1 MPATRLSFNRD
12 CLEKYRF
19 KTVEQPGKEGAYSK
33 GGFDMTVFSK
43 DALVHKHVLITGATG
58 GIGIETARTL
68 AAMGA
73 RITIT
78 GRNKEKLEKLKSEL
92 LEQMPEDK
100 LCVKEADLTKPED
113 RTDLIEYAERK
124 LGFINGLVNSAGVS
138 GGKRVEELD
147 ERFIQEMMELNFMS
161 AFLLTQD
168 LYRKMLEQKEGDI
181 VNLASLSGLR
191 GTSGNTAYSASKFA
205 VVGWTQSMAAEA
217 IEHGIR
223 VNAVCPGYVDTEMAR
238 SSLRRK
244 AQRNQTSF
252 EEELENAKKDIPS
265 GRLTTA
271 LEVANTIAFLLTRA
285 AGNIVGESV
294 KISGGSV
301 MR

>member
-1 MPATRLSFNRD
+1 MPAVQLPRGDRFNRG
-12 CLEKYRF
+12 
-19 KTVEQPGKEGAYSK
+19 EQAGKEGAYSK
-33 GGFDMTVFSK
+33 GGFVMTVFSK
-43 DALVHKHVLITGATG
+43 EALAHKHVLITGATG

-78 GRNKEKLEKLKSEL
+78 GRNKEKLEKLKGEL
-92 LEQMPEDK
+92 LEQLPEDR
-100 LCVKEADLTKPED
+100 LCVQEADLTNAAD
-113 RTDLIEYAERK
+113 RVRLIERAEK
-124 LGFINGLVNSAGVS
+124 ELGFINGLVNSAGVS
-138 GGKRVEELD
+138 GGKLVEELD
-147 ERFIQEMMELNFMS
+147 ESFIEEMMNLNFTS
-161 AFLLTQD
+161 TFLLTQEV
-168 LYRKMLEQKEGDI
+168 YRKMLEHREGDI

-191 GTSGNTAYSASKFA
+191 GTFGNTAYSASKFA
-205 VVGWTQSMAAEA
+205 VVGWTQSMAVEA
-217 IEHGIR
+217 IRHGIR

-252 EEELENAKKDIPS
+252 EEELENAKQDIPS
-265 GRLTTA
+265 GKLSTA
-271 LEVANTIAFLLTRA
+271 MEVANTIAFLLTDA
-285 AGNIVGESV
+285 AANIVGESV

>member
-1 MPATRLSFNRD
+1 
-12 CLEKYRF
+12 
-19 KTVEQPGKEGAYSK
+19 
-33 GGFDMTVFSK
+33 MTIFSSE
-43 DALVHKHVLITGATG
+43 ALAHKHILITGATG

-68 AAMGA
+68 SAMGA

-78 GRNKEKLEKLKSEL
+78 GRNKEKLEKLKAEL
-92 LEQMPEDK
+92 LRQMPSDR
-100 LCVKEADLTKPED
+100 LCVQEADLTESED
-113 RTDLIEYAERK
+113 RMQLIKRAEKK

-138 GGKRVEELD
+138 GGKRVEEIDKAFLA
-147 ERFIQEMMELNFMS
+147 EMMDLNFIS
-161 AFLLTQD
+161 TFLLTQEV
-168 LYRKMLEQKEGDI
+168 YRRMLEHEEGDI

-191 GTSGNTAYSASKFA
+191 GTYGNTAYSASKFA

-217 IEHGIR
+217 IGHGIR

-238 SSLRRK
+238 NSLRRK
-244 AQRNQTSF
+244 AERNGTSF
-252 EEELENAKKDIPS
+252 EEEMENAKKDIPS
-265 GRLTTA
+265 GRLSTA
-271 LEVANTIAFLLTRA
+271 VEVANTIAFLLTEA